1 MRAGNTQQ
9 SVQPIK
15 KRKIALSRSSGMQR
29 IERAKAKE
37 FWFNLMHWGS
47 KLRNSARH
55 SCRNCNKVI
64 KIILLNLGLPFE
76 LYVHEKKLSTRFLIS
91 FQNWQRAERISLYKR
106 SRWYIMMA
114 DSTFYNLSI
123 DLKALLLPN
132 RCKSTTPE
140 KHWVRGLCFY
150 WRGSGTSSR
159 PLQSTGKLA
168 NSPIHETCSQ
178 K

>member
-1 MRAGNTQQ
+1 
-9 SVQPIK
+9 
-15 KRKIALSRSSGMQR
+15 
-29 IERAKAKE
+29 
-37 FWFNLMHWGS
+37 MHWGS

-132 RCKSTTPE
+132 RCKMTICD
-140 KHWVRGLCFY
+140 HVNYFF
-150 WRGSGTSSR
+150 
-159 PLQSTGKLA
+159 GKCVGVA
-168 NSPIHETCSQ
+168 GAPVVPGFQAYSIMRI
-178 K
+178 